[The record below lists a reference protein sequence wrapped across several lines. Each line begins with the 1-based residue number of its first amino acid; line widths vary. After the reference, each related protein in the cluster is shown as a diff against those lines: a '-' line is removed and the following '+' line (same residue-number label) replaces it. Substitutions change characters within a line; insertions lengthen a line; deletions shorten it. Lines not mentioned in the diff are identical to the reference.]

1 MSSATLLLSTT
12 SKILKRRAN
21 GFAIIGVLIAIACI
35 LVATAAVAFIATG
48 TLSIDAIQTAQQT
61 NPALWSLD
69 LMPFIFAFWGQYTGS
84 MMAYEAGAV
93 VFDQTSELRAQTS
106 ALEQKSMHEATHDSL
121 TDLPNRALFLDRLG
135 QGLENSRYDGSHL
148 AILVMD
154 LDHFKDIND
163 TLGHHNGDGLL
174 RQVATRLKGTVQ
186 AVDTVARLGGD
197 EFAFIMHNIH
207 SAVDAIAFSTTI
219 LDAMKTPFKMN
230 GMQLEVSASI
240 GLAIFPGHGEDAN
253 SLLKSADIAMYA
265 AKQDKTGFALYSS
278 ENDKYTTRRLSLMG
292 ELRQAIDAGNLSLRY
307 QPKLNLKTG
316 ELDSVEAL
324 VRWQH
329 KVHGEVNPD
338 EFIELAERTGLINPL
353 TNWVVENAIQ
363 QAATWKNQ
371 GLNLNVA
378 INISPSV
385 LMDPLL
391 HDTFTG
397 LLAAYKVPAECIMLE
412 ITENALMEDRDRA
425 VAVLDQFA
433 KTGFS
438 LAIDDFGTG
447 YSSLAYIN
455 RLPVHELKID
465 KSFVQDMATN
475 ESNAVIVRATID
487 LAHNIGIK
495 VVAEGVEDE
504 ATLHQLE
511 ELGCDVIQGYYISK
525 PLTVEN
531 IPDMISL
538 GNGLFNV
545 STTET

>member
-1 MSSATLLLSTT
+1 
-12 SKILKRRAN
+12 
-21 GFAIIGVLIAIACI
+21 
-35 LVATAAVAFIATG
+35 
-48 TLSIDAIQTAQQT
+48 
-61 NPALWSLD
+61 
-69 LMPFIFAFWGQYTGS
+69 
-84 MMAYEAGAV
+84 
-93 VFDQTSELRAQTS
+93 
-106 ALEQKSMHEATHDSL
+106 
-121 TDLPNRALFLDRLG
+121 
-135 QGLENSRYDGSHL
+135 
-148 AILVMD
+148 
-154 LDHFKDIND
+154 
-163 TLGHHNGDGLL
+163 
-174 RQVATRLKGTVQ
+174 
-186 AVDTVARLGGD
+186 
-197 EFAFIMHNIH
+197 MHNIN
-207 SAVDAIAFSTTI
+207 SAIDAIAFSTTI

-230 GMQLEVSASI
+230 GMQLEVNSSI
-240 GLAIFPGHGEDAN
+240 GLAIFPGHGEDAH

-292 ELRQAIDAGNLSLRY
+292 ELRQAIDAGNLSLVY

-316 ELDSVEAL
+316 KLDSVEAL

-329 KVHGEVNPD
+329 HIHGEVNPD

-363 QAATWKNQ
+363 QAAAWKKQ
-371 GLNLNVA
+371 GLHLNVA

-397 LLAAYKVPAECIMLE
+397 LLATYKVPAECIMLE

-425 VAVLDQFA
+425 IAVLDQFA

-504 ATLHQLE
+504 ATLYQLE

-538 GNGLFNV
+538 GNGQFNI
-545 STTET
+545 SMTET